1 VTIDGSASDKQ
12 CKLSAETQDETVDC
26 VREAFD
32 PVGVHLMERM
42 LERDN
47 LKRALNKVR
56 SNKGAPGIDGMT
68 VDELP
73 GYLKLHWS
81 CIREQLLSG
90 IYRPLPVR
98 TVLIPKGA
106 GAVRRLG
113 VPTVL
118 DRFIQQA
125 LLQVLQS
132 EWDQTFS
139 HSSYGFRPK
148 RSAHQAVACAQG
160 YLRAGYRWVVDLDLE
175 KFFDMVNHDAL
186 MHRVRR
192 RVTDVRVL
200 GLIERTLRS
209 GAMQAGAL
217 SATTRGTPQGG
228 PLSPLLANVLL
239 DELDR
244 ELERRG
250 HRFVRYADDCN
261 IYVRSRRAGER
272 VLGSVRGFIG
282 KWLKLKVN
290 ELKSAVDR
298 PWRRRI
304 LGFTFTSS
312 RGYRLSVSA
321 KSIDALKSTVRDLTQ
336 RTRGRALK
344 QIIDELRMTLL
355 GWKAY
360 FGRAEVISP
369 LRELDQ
375 WIRRRLRCYQ
385 WKQWGSRGYR
395 ALRALGVSRELA
407 WNTAKSAH
415 GPWRLSRSPALSYAM
430 PSEYFAGLGL
440 PTLARSVAQ

>member
-1 VTIDGSASDKQ
+1 VTSHGSASDKQ
-12 CKLSAETQDETVDC
+12 RKLSAATQGETV
-26 VREAFD
+26 VRAREELD
-32 PVGVHLMERM
+32 SVGVCLMERV

-56 SNKGAPGIDGMT
+56 SNKGGPGIDGMR

-73 GYLKLHWS
+73 VYLRLHWP

-90 IYRPLPVR
+90 AYRPSPVR
-98 TVLIPKGA
+98 TVLIPKGQ

-132 EWDQTFS
+132 EWDPTFS
-139 HSSYGFRPK
+139 HSSFGFRPK
-148 RSAHQAVACAQG
+148 RSAHQAVVCAQG

-192 RVTDVRVL
+192 RVKDARVL
-200 GLIERTLRS
+200 GLMDRMLRS
-209 GAMQAGAL
+209 GAVHAGTL
-217 SATTRGTPQGG
+217 TSTTRGTPQGG

-239 DELDR
+239 DELDG

-261 IYVRSRRAGER
+261 IYVRSSRAGER
-272 VLGSVRGFIG
+272 VLASVRGFLERR
-282 KWLKLKVN
+282 LKLKVN
-290 ELKSAVDR
+290 ERKSAVDR

-304 LGFTFTSS
+304 LGFTFTSN
-312 RGYRLSVSA
+312 RGNLLSVSA
-321 KSIDALKSTVRDLTQ
+321 KAIDALKDTVRGLTQ
-336 RTRGRALK
+336 RTRGRTLK
-344 QIIDELRMTLL
+344 QIIDELRITLL

-360 FGRAEVISP
+360 FGRSEVNSSF
-369 LRELDQ
+369 RELDR

-407 WNTAKSAH
+407 WNTSKSAH

-430 PSEYFAGLGL
+430 PGAYFARLGL
-440 PTLARSVAQ
+440 PTLSRSTQ

>member
-1 VTIDGSASDKQ
+1 MRSGGSASDKQ
-12 CKLSAETQDETVDC
+12 RKLSAAAQDEAVDRT
-26 VREAFD
+26 REALD
-32 PVGVHLMERM
+32 PVGVQLMERV

-56 SNKGAPGIDGMT
+56 SNKGAAGIDGMT

-73 GYLKLHWS
+73 GYLKLHWP
-81 CIREQLLSG
+81 CIREQLLNG
-90 IYRPLPVR
+90 AFRPSPVR

-186 MHRVRR
+186 MHRVRG
-192 RVTDVRVL
+192 RVKDARVL
-200 GLIERTLRS
+200 ALIGRMLRS
-209 GAMQAGAL
+209 GAMQAGAWR
-217 SATTRGTPQGG
+217 ATTQGTPQGS

-261 IYVRSRRAGER
+261 IYVRSSRAGER
-272 VLGSVRGFIG
+272 VLGSVRGFLE
-282 KWLKLKVN
+282 KRLKLKVN

-304 LGFTFTSS
+304 LGFTYTSD
-312 RGYRLSVSA
+312 RQCRLSVSA
-321 KSIDALKSTVRDLTQ
+321 KSIGEIKRTVRVLTQ
-336 RTRGRALK
+336 RTRGRTLK
-344 QIIDELRMTLL
+344 QIIDELRKTLL

-369 LRELDQ
+369 LKELDQ

-395 ALRALGVSRELA
+395 ALRELGVSRELA

-415 GPWRLSRSPALSYAM
+415 GPWRLSRSPALTYAM
-430 PSEYFAGLGL
+430 PSEYFACLGL
-440 PTLARSVAQ
+440 PTLSRSAAQ

>member
-1 VTIDGSASDKQ
+1 MKSDGTAPDEQ
-12 CKLSAETQDETVDC
+12 RKLSAARQGETVDRS
-26 VREAFD
+26 REALG
-32 PVGVHLMERM
+32 PVGVHLMERV

-56 SNKGAPGIDGMT
+56 SNKGGSGIDGMR
-68 VDELP
+68 VDELA
-73 GYLKLHWS
+73 GYLKLHWP

-90 IYRPLPVR
+90 AYRPSPVR
-98 TVLIPKGA
+98 TVLIPKGK

-125 LLQVLQS
+125 LLQVLQP

-139 HSSYGFRPK
+139 HSSFGFRPK
-148 RSAHQAVACAQG
+148 RSAHQAVVCAQG

-192 RVTDVRVL
+192 RVTDARVL
-200 GLIERTLRS
+200 GLIGRMLRS
-209 GAMQAGAL
+209 GALHAGTL
-217 SATTRGTPQGG
+217 TATTRGTPQGG

-272 VLGSVRGFIG
+272 VLVSVRGFLE
-282 KWLKLKVN
+282 KRLKLKVN

-304 LGFTFTSS
+304 LGFTFTSK
-312 RGYRLSVSA
+312 RGNPLSVSA
-321 KSIDALKSTVRDLTQ
+321 KAIDALKAGVRNLTQ
-336 RTRGRALK
+336 RTRGRTLK

-360 FGRAEVISP
+360 FGRAEVTSP

-395 ALRALGVSRELA
+395 ALRELGVSRELA

-430 PSEYFAGLGL
+430 PSTYFARFGL
-440 PTLARSVAQ
+440 PTLSRSAAQ

>member
-1 VTIDGSASDKQ
+1 MKSDGTAPDKQ
-12 CKLSAETQDETVDC
+12 RKLSAARQGETVDRA
-26 VREAFD
+26 REALG
-32 PVGVHLMERM
+32 PVDVQLMERV
-42 LERDN
+42 LEREN

-56 SNKGAPGIDGMT
+56 SNKGGPGIDGMRA
-68 VDELP
+68 DELP
-73 GYLKLHWS
+73 GYLKLHWPY
-81 CIREQLLSG
+81 IREQLLSG
-90 IYRPLPVR
+90 RYRPSPVR
-98 TVLIPKGA
+98 TVLIPKGK

-139 HSSYGFRPK
+139 HSSFGFRPK
-148 RSAHQAVACAQG
+148 RSAHQAVVCAQG

-186 MHRVRR
+186 MHRVRL
-192 RVTDVRVL
+192 RVKDTRVL
-200 GLIERTLRS
+200 GLIGRMLKS
-209 GAMQAGAL
+209 GALHAGTL
-217 SATTRGTPQGG
+217 TATTRGTPQGG

-272 VLGSVRGFIG
+272 VLASVRGFLE
-282 KWLKLKVN
+282 KRLKLKVN

-304 LGFTFTSS
+304 LGFTFTSN

-321 KSIDALKSTVRDLTQ
+321 KAIDALKQTVRDLTQ
-336 RTRGRALK
+336 RTRGRTLK
-344 QIIDELRMTLL
+344 QIIDELRITLL

-360 FGRAEVISP
+360 FARAEVISP
-369 LRELDQ
+369 LRELDK
-375 WIRRRLRCYQ
+375 WIARRLRCYQ

-415 GPWRLSRSPALSYAM
+415 GAWRLSRSPALSYAM
-430 PSEYFAGLGL
+430 PSAYFARLGL
-440 PTLARSVAQ
+440 PTLSRSAAQ

>member
-1 VTIDGSASDKQ
+1 MTSNGNASGKQ
-12 CKLSAETQDETVDC
+12 RKLSAATQDEAVHRA
-26 VREAFD
+26 REGLD
-32 PVGVHLMERM
+32 PVGVQLMERV

-56 SNKGAPGIDGMT
+56 SNKGGPGIDGMS
-68 VDELP
+68 VDELA
-73 GYLKLHWS
+73 GYLKLHWLK
-81 CIREQLLSG
+81 IREQLLIG
-90 IYRPLPVR
+90 TYRPSPVR
-98 TVLIPKGA
+98 TVLIPKGD
-106 GAVRRLG
+106 GAVRQLG
-113 VPTVL
+113 IPTVL

-125 LLQVLQS
+125 VLQVLQS

-139 HSSYGFRPK
+139 HSSFGFRPQ

-160 YLRAGYRWVVDLDLE
+160 YLRTGYSWVVDLDLE
-175 KFFDMVNHDAL
+175 RFFDTVNHDVL

-192 RVTDVRVL
+192 RVKDDRVL
-200 GLIERTLRS
+200 GLIGRTLRS
-209 GAMQAGAL
+209 GACSAG
-217 SATTRGTPQGG
+217 SWRATTQGTPQGG

-261 IYVRSRRAGER
+261 IYVRSSRAGER
-272 VLGSVRGFIG
+272 TLASVRGFLE
-282 KWLKLKVN
+282 KRLKLKVN

-298 PWRRRI
+298 PWKRRI
-304 LGFTFTSS
+304 LGFTFTRS
-312 RGYRLSVSA
+312 RQNRLAVSA
-321 KSIDALKSTVRDLTQ
+321 KSIEALKQTVRVLTQ
-336 RTRGRALK
+336 RTRGRTLK
-344 QIIDELRMTLL
+344 QIIDELRITLL

-369 LRELDQ
+369 LKELDQ

-385 WKQWGSRGYR
+385 WKQWGGRGYR

-407 WNTAKSAH
+407 WNTSKSAH
-415 GPWRLSRSPALSYAM
+415 GPWRLSRSPALTYAM
-430 PSEYFAGLGL
+430 SREYFARLGL
-440 PTLARSVAQ
+440 PTLSRSAAQ